1 MFLSWAFFILI
12 IVLIQWYTFQCF
24 KTISKNRYWLA
35 SYACFSLLIITNFI
49 YQLYNYDRSEGFTPI
64 ISYSLGF
71 FISLFVFQSIIVIG
85 LFLEDIS
92 RISLAVYSAFK
103 PKKEKNI
110 FFSSKEK
117 VFISIIIGFG
127 FYSL

>member
-12 IVLIQWYTFQCF
+12 IGLIQWYTFQCF

-49 YQLYNYDRSEGFTPI
+49 YQLYNYDRSEGFTHI

-71 FISLFVFQSIIVIG
+71 FISLFVFQFIIVIG

-92 RISLAVYSAFK
+92 RISLAAYSVFK

-110 FFSSKEK
+110 FW
-117 VFISIIIGFG
+117 
-127 FYSL
+127 

>member
-12 IVLIQWYTFQCF
+12 IGLIQWYTFLCF

-49 YQLYNYDRSEGFTPI
+49 YQLYNYDRSEGFTPS

-71 FISLFVFQSIIVIG
+71 FISSKIIIR
-85 LFLEDIS
+85 FLI
-92 RISLAVYSAFK
+92 IFI
-103 PKKEKNI
+103 PKKFLYLINLI
-110 FFSSKEK
+110 LAF
-117 VFISIIIGFG
+117 
-127 FYSL
+127 L